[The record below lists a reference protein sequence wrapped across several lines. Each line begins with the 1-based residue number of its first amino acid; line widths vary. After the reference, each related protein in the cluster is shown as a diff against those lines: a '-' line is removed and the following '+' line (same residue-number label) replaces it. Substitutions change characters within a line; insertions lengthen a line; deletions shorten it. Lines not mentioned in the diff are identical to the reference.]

1 MVDASLLPRVH
12 DTSECFLGTLFK
24 TGSFKIKHALKA
36 AWRNRG
42 KPILFICLWNHS
54 FLSLLTEAAPWAF
67 LELIN
72 EMDLAPIRC
81 LHEVMVNPFKGD
93 FKVMAETLNTWSKHI
108 TGCYETYLSSP
119 RWNSRCSCTL
129 FGLSAWFLFTSCER
143 RSYCLVTCVCVTY
156 ARLSHMF

>member
-1 MVDASLLPRVH
+1 MVAASLLPHVH
-12 DTSECFLGTLFK
+12 DTSECCLGKLFK
-24 TGSFKIKHALKA
+24 TESFKIKHALRA

-54 FLSLLTEAAPWAF
+54 FPSLLTEAAPWGF

-81 LHEVMVNPFKGD
+81 LHEVMVNHFKGD
-93 FKVMAETLNTWSKHI
+93 FKVMSETLNMWLKHI
-108 TGCYETYLSSP
+108 TESYEIYLSFP
-119 RWNSRCSCTL
+119 WWNSRCPCTL

-143 RSYCLVTCVCVTY
+143 SYCLAPCVCVTY